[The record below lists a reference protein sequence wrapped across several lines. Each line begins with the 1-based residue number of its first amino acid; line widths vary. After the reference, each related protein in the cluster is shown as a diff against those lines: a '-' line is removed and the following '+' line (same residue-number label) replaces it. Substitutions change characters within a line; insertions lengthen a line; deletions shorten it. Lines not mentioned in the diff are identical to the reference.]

1 MKHLLAWLTN
11 LSIDMWC
18 KALLPS
24 HHIALFPNGI
34 TLLSCILGKEHKT
47 MCHFLLGLITY
58 IPLPSEQAPSH
69 VVRATPTLLNFMF
82 LAQFP
87 SHTTSA
93 LHHLDNSLLQFYSSK
108 DVFLNVGIHSL
119 LHYSP
124 SVYLFSTTDN
134 YTTEQMECLHIDL
147 TKNMFCATNQ
157 KDEYYQMTP
166 WNECHEKTP
175 NHSAYIKWQQENH
188 QAGPQTP
195 TPDENAYTAVSF
207 EDLSVKYITFDFQD
221 YLTDFI
227 TRYQNGMIQSH
238 WQVFP

>member
-1 MKHLLAWLTN
+1 
-11 LSIDMWC
+11 
-18 KALLPS
+18 
-24 HHIALFPNGI
+24 
-34 TLLSCILGKEHKT
+34 

-58 IPLPSEQAPSH
+58 IPLPGEQAPSH

-108 DVFLNVGIHSL
+108 DVFLHV
-119 LHYSP
+119 
-124 SVYLFSTTDN
+124 
-134 YTTEQMECLHIDL
+134 EQMECLHIDL

-166 WNECHEKTP
+166 WNECHEKTQ

-195 TPDENAYTAVSF
+195 TPDECLHCPCFLKMVWNLTIKAVSF

-227 TRYQNGMIQSH
+227 TRSTTMVPWQQSYMPMQLTH
-238 WQVFP
+238 YCHFNQFQSFIG